1 MSAASAKLRKKATD
15 FEQKKQ
21 YQKAL
26 ETYLQ
31 LIESARGTEEERDAS
46 LYNRVGDLH
55 LRLGNVEDAV
65 NQYERAVDMYAD
77 AGFLNNAI
85 ALCNKIIRH
94 APNRN
99 AVYHKLGRISA
110 TKGFNSDAKKNFL
123 EYADRMQRLGK
134 MDEAFRALEEFADLC
149 PGQDDIRLMLA
160 EQLSRANKKPEAL
173 EQLQRLHET
182 LVSEG
187 RRNEAA
193 ATLER
198 MRAIDPHVTPRTSQ
212 TPRAKKPE
220 GLVFLDVSF
229 GDDDLPS
236 APPAAATPKVAGLEP
251 TALVEDEPFA
261 PPATEESAVAGLQ
274 SLRPP
279 EPTVEFVT
287 EETAEAE
294 EPEVEAEAE
303 PAAEPERV
311 PEPERIPSVA
321 DRPPVDLPFLRDE
334 EPETTNL
341 SPAAAAEQPAPEA
354 EDDFIDLGDWLRED
368 EETKSS
374 RMVAQDDKRV
384 GDEQADFADMLAKFK
399 QGVAANIEAED
410 FDSHYDLGVAY
421 REMGLIDEAIA
432 EFQKAVRGHSQRVR
446 AYEAIGQCFIDKQ
459 QPAVAHSV
467 LLRALKDPET
477 TAQATGEQATIGI
490 NYLLGVACENLQR
503 YSEAASYYQKVL
515 ADDIGFRDVLERL
528 SAVTE
533 LAR

>member
-1 MSAASAKLRKKATD
+1 MSAATAKLRKKATE

-26 ETYLQ
+26 DTYLQ
-31 LIESARGTEEERDAS
+31 LIVSTKGTEEERDAS

-55 LRLGNVEDAV
+55 LRVGNVEEAV
-65 NQYERAVDMYAD
+65 NQYERAVDMYAEG
-77 AGFLNNAI
+77 GFQNNAI

-99 AVYHKLGRISA
+99 AVYYKLGKISA
-110 TKGFNSDAKKNFL
+110 AKGFNSDAKKNFL
-123 EYADRMQRLGK
+123 EYADRMQRVGN
-134 MDEAFRALEEFADLC
+134 MNEAFRALEEFADLC

-160 EQLSRANKKPEAL
+160 EQLSRANRKPEAL
-173 EQLQRLHET
+173 EQLQRLYET
-182 LVSEG
+182 LESEG

-198 MRAIDPHVTPRTSQ
+198 MRALDPNVTPRAAQ
-212 TPRAKKPE
+212 TPRKQKPD

-236 APPAAATPKVAGLEP
+236 RPIAPPMPARPVPGLEP
-251 TALVEDEPFA
+251 TSLADEEE
-261 PPATEESAVAGLQ
+261 PPAPARTGESAVAGIQ
-274 SLRPP
+274 SARPAEPGVVFEQVKEKPVEKEPPPP
-279 EPTVEFVT
+279 ELVMTPL
-287 EETAEAE
+287 
-294 EPEVEAEAE
+294 
-303 PAAEPERV
+303 
-311 PEPERIPSVA
+311 VA
-321 DRPPVDLPFLRDE
+321 DPPTVDLPFLLDDE
-334 EPETTNL
+334 PDLEL
-341 SPAAAAEQPAPEA
+341 SPNAEAGE
-354 EDDFIDLGDWLRED
+354 ESEFVDLGEWLRED
-368 EETKSS
+368 EDTKSS

-384 GDEQADFADMLAKFK
+384 GEEQADFSDMLAKFK

-446 AYEAIGQCFIDKQ
+446 AYEAIGQSFIDKQ
-459 QPAVAHSV
+459 QYAVAHSV
-467 LLRALKDPET
+467 LLRGLKDPET
-477 TAQATGEQATIGI
+477 ASDVAGEHATIGI
-490 NYLLGVACENLQR
+490 NYLLGLACENLQR

>member
-1 MSAASAKLRKKATD
+1 MSAATVKLRKKATD

-31 LIESARGTEEERDAS
+31 LIESARGTEEEKDAS

-65 NQYERAVDMYAD
+65 NQYERAVDMYAEG
-77 AGFLNNAI
+77 GFQNNAI

-99 AVYHKLGRISA
+99 GVYHKLGRISA

-134 MDEAFRALEEFADLC
+134 IDEAFRALEEFADLC

-173 EQLQRLHET
+173 EQLQRLYET
-182 LVSEG
+182 LDSEG
-187 RRNEAA
+187 RRTEAL

-198 MRAIDPHVTPRTSQ
+198 MRAIDPHVVPRTLQ
-212 TPRAKKPE
+212 TPREKKSD
-220 GLVFLDVSF
+220 GLVFLDLSF
-229 GDDDLPS
+229 GDDDLPQLPP
-236 APPAAATPKVAGLEP
+236 PPASSQVPGLEP
-251 TALVEDEPFA
+251 TSLVEDEPPI
-261 PPATEESAVAGLQ
+261 PPQTGESAVAGLE
-274 SLRPP
+274 SLRQP
-279 EPTVEFVT
+279 EPTVEFKT
-287 EETAEAE
+287 GEIEQAAP
-294 EPEVEAEAE
+294 EPK
-303 PAAEPERV
+303 
-311 PEPERIPSVA
+311 PEPEMTPMVA
-321 DRPPVDLPFLRDE
+321 DPPTIDLPFLLDDEPDTPVTEPLGASNRRDE
-334 EPETTNL
+334 EEPE
-341 SPAAAAEQPAPEA
+341 
-354 EDDFIDLGDWLRED
+354 FIDLGDWLRED
-368 EETKSS
+368 EETRSS

-384 GDEQADFADMLAKFK
+384 GEEQADFSDMLAKFK

-446 AYEAIGQCFIDKQ
+446 AYEAIGQSFIDKQ
-459 QPAVAHSV
+459 QYAVAHSV
-467 LLRALKDPET
+467 LLRALKDPEL
-477 TAQATGEQATIGI
+477 TAQAAGEPATIGI
-490 NYLLGVACENLQR
+490 NYLLGVASENLQR
-503 YSEAASYYQKVL
+503 YSEAASFYQKVL

-528 SAVTE
+528 NAVTE

>member
-1 MSAASAKLRKKATD
+1 MSAATLKLRKKATD

-31 LIESARGTEEERDAS
+31 LIESARGTEEEKDAS

-65 NQYERAVDMYAD
+65 NQYERAVDMYAEG
-77 AGFLNNAI
+77 GFPNNAI

-99 AVYHKLGRISA
+99 AVYYKLGRISA

-123 EYADRMQRLGK
+123 EYADRMQRSGK

-160 EQLSRANKKPEAL
+160 EQLSRANRKPEAL

-182 LVSEG
+182 LESEG
-187 RRNEAA
+187 RRIEAI
-193 ATLER
+193 ATIER
-198 MRAIDPHVTPRTSQ
+198 MRAIDPDVTPRTLQ
-212 TPRAKKPE
+212 TPREKKTD

-229 GDDDLPS
+229 GDDDLPP
-236 APPAAATPKVAGLEP
+236 APLPPAPAHVLGLEP
-251 TALVEDEPFA
+251 TSLADDEPVA
-261 PPATEESAVAGLQ
+261 PPSTGESAVEGLA
-274 SLRPP
+274 SARRP
-279 EPTVEFVT
+279 EPTVEFEPVR
-287 EETAEAE
+287 EAAQPE
-294 EPEVEAEAE
+294 MSEPVMT
-303 PAAEPERV
+303 PL
-311 PEPERIPSVA
+311 VA
-321 DRPPVDLPFLRDE
+321 DPPSIDLPFLLDDGPDTPDAPAQPPRAFTVDTE
-334 EPETTNL
+334 EPE
-341 SPAAAAEQPAPEA
+341 
-354 EDDFIDLGDWLRED
+354 FVDLGEWLREED
-368 EETKSS
+368 ETKSS
-374 RMVAQDDKRV
+374 RMVAHDDRRV
-384 GDEQADFADMLAKFK
+384 GDEQADFSDMLAKFK

-432 EFQKAVRGHSQRVR
+432 EFQKAVRGHNQRVR
-446 AYEAIGQCFIDKQ
+446 AYEAIGQSFIDKEQ
-459 QPAVAHSV
+459 YAVAHSV

-477 TAQATGEQATIGI
+477 SASSAGEQATIGI
-490 NYLLGVACENLQR
+490 NYLLGVSCENLQR

>member
-1 MSAASAKLRKKATD
+1 MSAATVKLRKKATD

-31 LIESARGTEEERDAS
+31 LIESARGTDEEKDAS

-65 NQYERAVDMYAD
+65 NQYERAVDMYAEG
-77 AGFLNNAI
+77 GFQNNAI

-94 APNRN
+94 APNRSG
-99 AVYHKLGRISA
+99 VYHKLGRISA

-123 EYADRMQRLGK
+123 EYADRMQRSGK

-173 EQLQRLHET
+173 EQLQRLYET
-182 LVSEG
+182 LESEG
-187 RRNEAA
+187 RRTEAL

-198 MRAIDPHVTPRTSQ
+198 MRAIDPAVIPRTLTTPRE
-212 TPRAKKPE
+212 KKTD

-229 GDDDLPS
+229 GDDDLS
-236 APPAAATPKVAGLEP
+236 SSPPAPAASQVLGLEP
-251 TALVEDEPFA
+251 TSLAEEEEAA
-261 PPATEESAVAGLQ
+261 PPRSEESAVAGLA
-274 SLRPP
+274 SALPP
-279 EPTVEFVT
+279 GPTVEFRQ
-287 EETAEAE
+287 
-294 EPEVEAEAE
+294 VEAEVDIEIHVEVEETGEKA
-303 PAAEPERV
+303 P
-311 PEPERIPSVA
+311 
-321 DRPPVDLPFLRDE
+321 DLPFLVE
-334 EPETTNL
+334 EE
-341 SPAAAAEQPAPEA
+341 
-354 EDDFIDLGDWLRED
+354 FIDLGDWLREE

-374 RMVAQDDKRV
+374 RMVAQDDRRV
-384 GDEQADFADMLAKFK
+384 GDEPADFSDMLAKFK

-446 AYEAIGQCFIDKQ
+446 AYEAIGQSFIDKQ
-459 QPAVAHSV
+459 QYAVALSV

-477 TAQATGEQATIGI
+477 AADRAGEQATIGI
-490 NYLLGVACENLQR
+490 NYLLGIACENLQR

-533 LAR
+533 LAH